1 MAVSKSQM
9 LIALGAVKKGLLS
22 QEDVQAAMDQCKRLE
37 AEGEV
42 IRIEDWLIGQ
52 GKLTP
57 SAVLEL
63 RSGMDAL
70 IPAGPRG
77 VPLELARRIPIYEI
91 HDKIGE
97 GGMAT
102 VFSAWHKETGQARAV
117 KILFKEHLSNK
128 SFVERFIREGRLLKE
143 FDCPNIA
150 KGHEFGRAGKELYF
164 MGMELIDGES
174 LQDMLERE
182 GPFSEQKAIFAITE
196 AARALAYMQSKGI
209 VHRDI
214 KPDNIMWTRDGRV
227 KLVDLGFAKSI
238 NGTEGSAEFESE
250 TCGTVQYISPEQA
263 RGKADIDIRADI
275 YSLGATLYHLVM
287 GELPFKGKD
296 TMDIMAKQVMAS
308 LDAARLKGGKISM
321 HMHYFIEKMMAKERE
336 VRYQSAQDVVDDI
349 QEVLRGAADLQ
360 YDPDNDQT
368 VVDPFAALSQ
378 RASAISGRM
387 ASPAAQRSGRI
398 AATQTSVRLPAA
410 ATSGRMP
417 QPAPGTSSR
426 RPVLP
431 NGQNGNGNG
440 HGSSH
445 GTAHGNITAHG
456 IPVRLPQP
464 RKVPG
469 TDTTQIRR
477 KVP

>member
-1 MAVSKSQM
+1 M
-9 LIALGAVKKGLLS
+9 LIALGAVKKGLLT
-22 QEDVQAAMDQCKRLE
+22 QEDVQAAMDECKRLE
-37 AEGEV
+37 ARGEV

-57 SAVLEL
+57 SAVVEL
-63 RSGMDAL
+63 RGQMESL
-70 IPAGPRG
+70 LPSGPRG
-77 VPLELARRIPIYEI
+77 VPVELARRIPIYEI
-91 HDKIGE
+91 HEKIGE

-102 VFSAWHKETGQARAV
+102 VFSAWHRETRQPRAV
-117 KILFKEHLSNK
+117 KILFKEHLTNK
-128 SFVERFIREGRLLKE
+128 AFVERFVREGRLLKE
-143 FDCPNIA
+143 FDCPSIA
-150 KGHEFGRAGKELYF
+150 KGYEFGRAGKELYF

-174 LQDMLERE
+174 LQDMLERD
-182 GPFSEQKAIFAITE
+182 GPFSEQKAVFAITE
-196 AARALAYMQSKGI
+196 AAKALAYMQSQGI

-214 KPDNIMWTRDGRV
+214 KPDNIMWTRDGTV

-238 NGTEGSAEFESE
+238 TGASGDGSEFESE

-296 TMDIMAKQVMAS
+296 TMDIMSKQVMAS

-336 VRYQSAQDVVDDI
+336 VRYQSAQEVVDDI
-349 QEVLRGAADLQ
+349 SEVLKGASDLQ

-378 RASAISGRM
+378 RAGAISGRLT
-387 ASPAAQRSGRI
+387 PATHRSGRLPS
-398 AATQTSVRLPAA
+398 TQTSVRLPVAGGA
-410 ATSGRMP
+410 ST
-417 QPAPGTSSR
+417 R
-426 RPVLP
+426 RPPVPAGNGSP
-431 NGQNGNGNG
+431 NNGNG
-440 HGSSH
+440 H

-456 IPVRLPQP
+456 LPVRLPQP
-464 RKVPG
+464 RPSVRTKVPG
-469 TDTTQIRR
+469 ADTTQIRR
-477 KVP
+477 KLP